1 MALKL
6 TDLKT
11 EVHNDWCPGCVTGDT
26 LIVANPSVKTI
37 LEVRPGERVLTAAGE
52 YKQVAARIDH
62 LYTGPLYHVRVK
74 CFGELKATPEH
85 PFIAVRRTWGRHRHN
100 AEFREEK
107 VEAADLR
114 VGDYVVFPVMQKV
127 VDMSAFPISF
137 TRRVKDTRSKP
148 LPREVAVDADLLRLL
163 GYYIAEGSSHKR
175 SLTFS
180 LHKDEVDLVDDIM
193 SLMKG
198 VFGLEGRTEPQED
211 GNGVDLVFH
220 SSYLAEIFG
229 DLFGRNAEDK
239 RIPHELMFLPPLK
252 QAALIR
258 GLWRG
263 DGDFKK
269 AKARFTTT
277 SVVLAEQ
284 MKLLLL
290 RQGIVPIISTEEAHE
305 NHRAAYRLY
314 VSYWRD
320 YNQLA
325 EIVGKRDRK
334 TNQRD
339 KRSSVIKHGR
349 VYLPVSE
356 ITKAPFEG
364 HVYDLT
370 MDDPGHTFVTSV
382 GACGNCGDF
391 GILSAVQMA
400 LAEMNVEPDNVALV
414 SGVGCSSKT
423 PHFVNTYGIHTLHG
437 RSLPFATGI
446 KLSNPQ
452 LEVIACGGDG
462 DGLGIGAGHFVNS
475 GRRNVDMAYILFD
488 NGVYG
493 LTKGQASPTLK
504 LGMKTKSLAMPN
516 INQAINPLMLAL
528 ASGYTFVA
536 RGYAYDVRHLKD
548 LIRKAIQH
556 KGFAFLDVLQP
567 CPTYNDILTKE
578 YWSGEGLLDTGLDTG
593 GRPIPRTYKLE
604 ETGYDGVVKSSAT
617 DEMEEK
623 IKQAIM
629 KSFEFGDHTPIGL
642 FYQNER
648 IPTYEER
655 LAQRIPPYKGSPPGR
670 QEIARRDGSP
680 AAIVSEMLEELRVS

>member
-37 LEVRPGERVLTAAGE
+37 LEVQPGERVLTAAGE

-62 LYTGPLYHVRVK
+62 FYSGPLYHVRVK

-85 PFIAVRRTWGRHRHN
+85 PFIAVRRTWGRHKHN
-100 AEFREEK
+100 TGFREEK
-107 VEAADLR
+107 VEAANLR
-114 VGDYVVFPVMQKV
+114 TGDYVVFPVMQKV
-127 VDMSAFPISF
+127 VDMTTFPINF
-137 TRRVKDTRSKP
+137 TKKVKDTRSNP
-148 LPREVAVDADLLRLL
+148 LPTTVAVDADFLRLL
-163 GYYIAEGSSHKR
+163 GYYAAEGSSHKR
-175 SLTFS
+175 SLIFS
-180 LHKDEVDLVDDIM
+180 LNKNEVDLVDDIV
-193 SLMKG
+193 SLMKS
-198 VFGLEGRTEPQED
+198 VFGLTGRTDPQDD
-211 GNGVDLVFH
+211 GNGIDVVFH

-229 DLFGRNAEDK
+229 GLFGRNAEGK
-239 RIPHELMFLPPLK
+239 RIPHELMFLPPSK

-277 SVVLAEQ
+277 SIVLAEQ

-290 RQGIVPIISTEEAHE
+290 RQGIVPIVGTEEAHL
-305 NHRAAYRLY
+305 NHRTAYRLY

-320 YNQLA
+320 YNRLA
-325 EIVGKRDRK
+325 EIVGKGARK
-334 TNQRD
+334 ASERD
-339 KRSSVIKHGR
+339 KRSSVIKNGR
-349 VYLPVSE
+349 VYLPVSQ
-356 ITKAPFEG
+356 ITTSPFEG

-370 MDDPGHTFVTSV
+370 MDDPGHTFVTNV

-400 LAEMNVEPDNVALV
+400 LAEMDVEPDNVALV

-452 LEVIACGGDG
+452 LEVVACGGDG

-548 LIRKAIQH
+548 LIKRAIQH
-556 KGFAFLDVLQP
+556 RGFAFLDVLQP

-578 YWSGEGLLDTGLDTG
+578 YWSGEGRLDLDLG

-604 ETGYDGVVKSSAT
+604 DNGYDGVVKSPAT

-623 IKQAIM
+623 IKQAMM
-629 KSFEFGDHTPIGL
+629 KSFEFGDHTPIGV
-642 FYQNER
+642 FYQNEG
-648 IPTYEER
+648 IPIYEDR
-655 LAQRIPPYKGSPPGR
+655 LAQRIPPYRESPPGK

-680 AAIVSEMLEELRVS
+680 AAIVDEMLEELRVS